1 MKHIL
6 YCEDTPE
13 GIFSAV
19 HRAYQSRWGHS
30 NIEIRVRSGHGQELE
45 LFTETEEIQTDR
57 QHADSVRNALIRQI
71 GSQAYDMAMYTA
83 LSDAADKADV
93 IYHFLV
99 RGFENGER
107 TIGCYTDHY
116 VARLNEINRR
126 VSRETG
132 HWNEF
137 LRFHEH
143 LADSGSRQSGAVA
156 LMERNAKSLMT
167 AKITPQARVTVL
179 IMPHFADRFPEEN
192 FLIYDATHD
201 EAGIHMAGTAWY
213 LTQKISQQYP
223 ELVQIIRKPDESE
236 EEIERLWKVFFDT
249 IEVKPRHNE
258 KLQQSLMPLRF
269 REQM

>member
-6 YCEDTPE
+6 YCEDTVE

-19 HRAYQSRWGHS
+19 HRAYHSRWGHS
-30 NIEIRVRSGHGQELE
+30 NIEIRVSSGQEWE
-45 LFTETEEIQTDR
+45 QEFFTETEAVPTDM
-57 QHADSVRNALIRQI
+57 QHAENVRNALIMKI
-71 GSQAYDMAMYTA
+71 GSQAYDMVMYTA
-83 LSDAADKADV
+83 LSDAKDKADV

-116 VARLNEINRR
+116 VARLNEIDRR

-132 HWNEF
+132 HWSEF

-143 LADSGSRQSGAVA
+143 FAQGNEEQNREVAVM
-156 LMERNAKSLMT
+156 LKKSNSLMT
-167 AKITPQARVTVL
+167 ARITPQARVTVL
-179 IMPHFADRFPEEN
+179 IMPHFADRFPGEN
-192 FLIYDATHD
+192 FLIYDAVHD
-201 EAGIHMAGTAWY
+201 EAGIHIAGTAWY

-223 ELVQIIRKPDESE
+223 ELVQIVKNPEENE

-258 KLQQSLMPLRF
+258 KLQKSLMPLRF
-269 REQM
+269 RE

>member
-19 HRAYQSRWGHS
+19 HRAYRSRWGHS
-30 NIEIRVRSGHGQELE
+30 NIEIRARNGKEQELE
-45 LFTETEEIQTDR
+45 FFTETEEVLTDR
-57 QHADSVRNALIRQI
+57 QHAESVRNALIRQF
-71 GSQAYDMAMYTA
+71 GSQAYDMIMDTA

-116 VARLNEINRR
+116 VARLNEIDRR
-126 VSRETG
+126 VSREAG

-143 LADSGSRQSGAVA
+143 LAVRNSEQDTEAA
-156 LMERNAKSLMT
+156 LMQKNTKSLMT
-167 AKITPQARVTVL
+167 ARITPQARVTVL

-192 FLIYDATHD
+192 FLIYDAVHD
-201 EAGIHMAGTAWY
+201 EAGIHTAGAAWY
-213 LTQKISQQYP
+213 LTQEIGQQYP
-223 ELVQIIRKPDESE
+223 ELVQIIRKPEETE

-269 REQM
+269 RE